1 MSRPPRKQNHL
12 ARKAITEIA
21 RFLYTL
27 RDCPCTLMKHE
38 QNKKVHK
45 VVWERERHS
54 SPSMDNPKIRPTVVK
69 VSICPLGLIPLN
81 WLFPRWPGTLSAC
94 VQAVSIDLSDNFPK
108 QCSLP
113 SFFLNPHHISIV
125 FIRHITGHSVC
136 TLVVVSHW
144 LSHGLVET
152 WL

>member
-1 MSRPPRKQNHL
+1 MRLKGGRN
-12 ARKAITEIA
+12 IA
-21 RFLYTL
+21 VRQATIWKFCPL
-27 RDCPCTLMKHE
+27 RD
-38 QNKKVHK
+38 
-45 VVWERERHS
+45 S
-54 SPSMDNPKIRPTVVK
+54 SPTTGTNVSTVSRDYAEKQFYSAKPRFIQVCP
-69 VSICPLGLIPLN
+69 VLRRMAPSCELCSISPLCLISLN

-108 QCSLP
+108 QCSMP

-125 FIRHITGHSVC
+125 FIRHITGHSVY

-144 LSHGLVET
+144 LSLVET